1 MISSDPKP
9 SESAKKLGKILWRKH
24 DLAMDLT
31 SSLEALARAGR
42 ALALAARINA
52 CAPREPAP
60 HFTRLAVHSSQY
72 RFTGHWPLPN
82 RLRKLRRFETG
93 TWRTSD
99 AE

>member
-31 SSLEALARAGR
+31 SSLEALARPASK

-60 HFTRLAVHSSQY
+60 HFTRLAVHSSQSL
-72 RFTGHWPLPN
+72 TGLAVTKP
-82 RLRKLRRFETG
+82 T
-93 TWRTSD
+93 
-99 AE
+99 A